1 MNELFHNL
9 PRIYYP
15 LTLSENQVVVLPEN
29 QSHYLKNV
37 LRREIGHTI
46 RIFNSFCG
54 EWIGKINRVEKKFV
68 TLNIENQIRP
78 PFVQS
83 SEIHLVFSPI
93 KKDRNDMLIEKA
105 VELGVT
111 HFHPILFA
119 RTIIRDLKPD
129 RINAQ
134 IIEAAEQCERLS
146 IPTLAPLKDFKKFF
160 AEWDTDIPLLAA
172 IERTNSQPLSK
183 ISLSS
188 HKTALCI
195 GSEGG
200 FTPDE
205 INLISSKSFATPVS
219 LGNNILRAETAV
231 FYGVSILSALFIE
244 KTL

>member
-37 LRREIGHTI
+37 LRRDIGHSL
-46 RIFNSFCG
+46 RIFNPECG
-54 EWIGKINRVEKKFV
+54 EWIGKIEAVEKKFI
-68 TLNIENQIRP
+68 TLKIETQIRVP
-78 PFVQS
+78 VVQS

-146 IPTLAPLKDFKKFF
+146 IPTLAPLKDFKKCF
-160 AEWDTDIPLLAA
+160 AEWDTDIPLYAA
-172 IERTNSQPLSK
+172 IERTDASPLSK
-183 ISLSS
+183 ISL
-188 HKTALCI
+188 KQNQVALCI
-195 GSEGG
+195 GPEGG

-205 INLISSKSFATPVS
+205 INLIATKNFVTPVS

-231 FYGVSILSALFIE
+231 FYGVSLLSSRM
-244 KTL
+244 T